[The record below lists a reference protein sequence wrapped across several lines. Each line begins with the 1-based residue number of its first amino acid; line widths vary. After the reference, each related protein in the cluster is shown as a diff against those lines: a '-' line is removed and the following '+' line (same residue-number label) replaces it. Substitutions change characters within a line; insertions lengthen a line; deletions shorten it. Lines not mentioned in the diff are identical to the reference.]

1 MNQNLVTAA
10 RHCAVGLLV
19 TTMALPLQAA
29 LAADIVVSKFTDSL
43 DGSCNSDC
51 SLREAVQLA
60 NQTPGASRIILA
72 AGTYRLSIA
81 PEQGAPNPG
90 DDLRPIDD
98 DANLNGD
105 LDIGGTLSVVG
116 KGIDVTTIDA
126 GGIDRIFEA
135 LPGAV
140 VKLAKLTVRNG
151 HHGSRSGGID
161 INVGASLALQ
171 SAAVTQNSAW
181 NRGTY
186 PGSYGGGI
194 SNYGTLTVDA
204 SRIDGNSVEDGDYGP
219 IDGIQPGSGGGIFNR
234 GSLTVRDAYF
244 IDNDAYGAN
253 DNGAG
258 GAIWNDGKADIRRA
272 SFEDNYVS
280 FEGAGA
286 AIFNFGAGQLRLE
299 NSTVAGHYR
308 AEPYW
313 HAAAVEN
320 GARQEAAPAAAAKLI
335 NVTIAGYSGYG
346 LINRARLTI
355 VNSIVAGN
363 GNGTVGEP
371 FDNQDANC
379 LNEGTSARFS
389 QTGLLRGTDSGNCPS
404 TLLVLNADSFV
415 TLMYPLA
422 LNNWQTPTFAL
433 RPGSIAV
440 DSAVGSCPSTD
451 QRRVSRPRDGN
462 GDGIAACDLG
472 AYERPK
478 P

>member
-161 INVGASLALQ
+161 INVGQESCGVFAAQFEGHSGQVGAERSLAH
-171 SAAVTQNSAW
+171 
-181 NRGTY
+181 
-186 PGSYGGGI
+186 
-194 SNYGTLTVDA
+194 
-204 SRIDGNSVEDGDYGP
+204 
-219 IDGIQPGSGGGIFNR
+219 
-234 GSLTVRDAYF
+234 
-244 IDNDAYGAN
+244 
-253 DNGAG
+253 
-258 GAIWNDGKADIRRA
+258 
-272 SFEDNYVS
+272 
-280 FEGAGA
+280 
-286 AIFNFGAGQLRLE
+286 
-299 NSTVAGHYR
+299 GHTCRYR
-308 AEPYW
+308 AGER
-313 HAAAVEN
+313 HLGNVLVADQLLAD
-320 GARQEAAPAAAAKLI
+320 APAAVDDI
-335 NVTIAGYSGYG
+335 QRSCRN
-346 LINRARLTI
+346 ARLDRQF
-355 VNSIVAGN
+355 G
-363 GNGTVGEP
+363 
-371 FDNQDANC
+371 DA
-379 LNEGTSARFS
+379 
-389 QTGLLRGTDSGNCPS
+389 Q
-404 TLLVLNADSFV
+404 
-415 TLMYPLA
+415 
-422 LNNWQTPTFAL
+422 Q
-433 RPGSIAV
+433 
-440 DSAVGSCPSTD
+440 
-451 QRRVSRPRDGN
+451 
-462 GDGIAACDLG
+462 
-472 AYERPK
+472 
-478 P
+478 